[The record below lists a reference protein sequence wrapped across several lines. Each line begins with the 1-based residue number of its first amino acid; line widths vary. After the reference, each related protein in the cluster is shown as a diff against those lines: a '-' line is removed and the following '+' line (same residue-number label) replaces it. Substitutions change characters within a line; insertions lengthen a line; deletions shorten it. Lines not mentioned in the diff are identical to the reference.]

1 MINRVE
7 FFRKLKLAL
16 FDRFS
21 QLQVDG
27 INAILDEIERQ
38 NVTNPRNIAYIFATA
53 YHEGFDFNGKSTG
66 KVQRL
71 VPIIEGGPKAY
82 LLSKKY
88 YPYYGRGYVQ
98 LTWDFNYKKYS
109 KLLGIDLIGNP
120 DLALNVKT
128 SAFVIVH
135 GMMNGTFTGRK
146 LDDYKTFVP
155 MRAVV
160 NGKDKANLIA
170 SHANAFLSALS

>member
-1 MINRVE
+1 MINRAE

-27 INAILDEIERQ
+27 INAILDECEMQ
-38 NVTNPRNIAYIFATA
+38 KVTDLKHIAYIFATA
-53 YHEGFDFNGKSTG
+53 YHEGFDFNGKATG

-71 VPIIEGGPKAY
+71 VPIIEGGSKAY
-82 LLSKKY
+82 LMSKKY
-88 YPYYGRGYVQ
+88 YPFYGRGYVQ

-109 KLLGIDLIGNP
+109 KLLGIDLIKKP
-120 DLALNVKT
+120 DLLLDVKM

-170 SHANAFLSALS
+170 THANAFLSALS